1 MFLTLCADVLKPTP
15 DLLKDVVANKE
26 VATGL
31 EDPEIMAAVA
41 EIAKDPS
48 AMKKY
53 ANNRK
58 IIRFYSEM
66 GKLMGDRLEKA
77 GKTRT

>member
-1 MFLTLCADVLKPTP
+1 LILILCADVLKPTP

-48 AMKKY
+48 AMKKH

-58 IIRFYSEM
+58 IIKFYSEM
-66 GKLMGDRLEKA
+66 GKLMGNRLEKA
-77 GKTRT
+77 GETRT